1 MTNVQQSDMVKVVKH
16 LTCTRCKVKS
26 QTIKNME
33 EELFNT
39 LRERDPERY
48 YINDKTT
55 IQRQV
60 IEDYVCTH
68 CK

>member
-1 MTNVQQSDMVKVVKH
+1 VSEQQPVMVKVVKH

-33 EELFNT
+33 ENLFNS
-39 LRERDPERY
+39 LRERDPTRC

-60 IEDYVCTH
+60 VEDYVCAH

>member
-1 MTNVQQSDMVKVVKH
+1 MGNVQQSASVKVVKH

-33 EELFNT
+33 EALFDS
-39 LRERDPERY
+39 LSERDPDRY

-60 IEDYVCTH
+60 IEDYVCAH